1 MTERPPLNRLPDGKT
16 FRAYYYMK
24 EELAAFC
31 RENRLPASGSKA
43 ALADHVARF
52 LDGEALPAPFS
63 GRRKAVSS
71 GPIPRES
78 HIEENFV
85 CSEAHRAFFL
95 AEIGKSF
102 SFRVPFQR
110 WLKANP
116 GKTYAEAV
124 EAYRLLLKQA
134 APGKTEIGSQFEYNQ
149 YIRDFF
155 RANPDNTLPQAI
167 ACWQYK
173 KRLPGSH
180 RYDSADLIALTR

>member
-16 FRAYYYMK
+16 FRAYYYLK

-43 ALADHVARF
+43 VLADRVARF
-52 LDGEALPAPFS
+52 LNGDSPSAPS
-63 GRRKAVSS
+63 PGRRKAVSS

-102 SFRVPFQR
+102 SFRVP
-110 WLKANP
+110 
-116 GKTYAEAV
+116 
-124 EAYRLLLKQA
+124 
-134 APGKTEIGSQFEYNQ
+134 
-149 YIRDFF
+149 
-155 RANPDNTLPQAI
+155 
-167 ACWQYK
+167 C
-173 KRLPGSH
+173 H
-180 RYDSADLIALTR
+180 R

>member
-1 MTERPPLNRLPDGKT
+1 MTERPPLNQLPDGKT
-16 FRAYYYMK
+16 FRTNSYLK
-24 EELAAFC
+24 EE
-31 RENRLPASGSKA
+31 LPASGSKA
-43 ALADHVARF
+43 ALADRVARF
-52 LDGEALPAPFS
+52 LDGDAPS
-63 GRRKAVSS
+63 APSPGRRKAVSS

-155 RANPDNTLPQAI
+155 RANPDKTLSQAI
-167 ACWQYK
+167 ACWQ
-173 KRLPGSH
+173 
-180 RYDSADLIALTR
+180 